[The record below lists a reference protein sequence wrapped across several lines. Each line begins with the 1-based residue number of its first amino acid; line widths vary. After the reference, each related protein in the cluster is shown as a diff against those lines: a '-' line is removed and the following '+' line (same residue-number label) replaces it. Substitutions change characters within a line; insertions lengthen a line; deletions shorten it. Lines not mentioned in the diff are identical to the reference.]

1 MTSRSTEE
9 VDTLLREINEASR
22 ELLKAE
28 PAEINAIRTGNHD
41 VRAGAGGHFTTWNTA
56 HGMLRDWACF
66 SLYPLLRLAE
76 SNRTGLTPPQLLEMW
91 QATSYKYSAYLSYS
105 GFGTLHHF
113 ERRAHA
119 ACTAWPDRE
128 HVVLTLR
135 ELVRY
140 ANLLTAWSH
149 HYFPWAVG
157 AGLRSSEA
165 EGADD
170 LAVDVAAPESVPYP
184 NITAGVEGPHI
195 EITWQPLGIRA
206 EAVLAAA
213 LNPELVAEFV
223 TALPFTFLQE
233 HATVIG
239 ESMYAWTPL
248 VSTARV
254 QHTERICDAPIG
266 RLRFSQSTG
275 QKFIVQYGTTT
286 EDLDAPILGQVL
298 PEHCAGLA
306 SVGESAWRN
315 TLDRRVDIWVSVG
328 LL

>member
-1 MTSRSTEE
+1 MTSNSNIE
-9 VDTLLREINEASR
+9 VDTLLREINAASL

-28 PAEINAIRTGNHD
+28 PAEINAIRTGIHD
-41 VRAGAGGHFTTWNTA
+41 TRAGAGGHFTAWNTA
-56 HGMLRDWACF
+56 HGMLRDWACYT
-66 SLYPLLRLAE
+66 LYPLLRLAE
-76 SNRTGLTPPQLLEMW
+76 SSKTGLTPPQLLEMW
-91 QATSYKYSAYLSYS
+91 QATACKYSAYLRYS
-105 GFGTLHHF
+105 GFEALHEF
-113 ERRAHA
+113 ERRAHSV
-119 ACTAWPDRE
+119 CTEWPDRD
-128 HVVLTLR
+128 HIIPILR

-157 AGLRSSEA
+157 AGERSGEA
-165 EGADD
+165 EAADD
-170 LAVDVAAPESVPYP
+170 LPVDVVAPRSVPLA
-184 NITAGVEGPHI
+184 NVTAGVEGPHI
-195 EITWQPLGIRA
+195 EITWEPLGIRA

-223 TALPFTFLQE
+223 SALPFTFLQE

-248 VSTARV
+248 VSTAPV

-266 RLRFSQSTG
+266 RLRFSQTTG
-275 QKFIVQYGTTT
+275 QKFIIQYGTTT
-286 EDLDAPILGQVL
+286 EDLQAPVLGQVL
-298 PEHCAGLA
+298 PEHCAVLS

-315 TLDRRVDIWVSVG
+315 TLNRQENIWVSVR